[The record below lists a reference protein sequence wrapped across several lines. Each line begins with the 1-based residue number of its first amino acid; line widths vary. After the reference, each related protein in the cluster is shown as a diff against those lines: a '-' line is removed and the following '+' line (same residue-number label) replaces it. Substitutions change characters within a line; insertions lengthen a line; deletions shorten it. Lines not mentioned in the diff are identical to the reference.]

1 MAASGFANASLGV
14 LASWI
19 AYLQQSGLREEN
31 IFRVNE
37 ATEAAAALKSQFDKG
52 VSCVHTRFTDHRL
65 LCCRDMLSSFPS
77 NAISVVHSSFHRC
90 NQFTST

>member
-1 MAASGFANASLGV
+1 MAASGYANASLGV

-19 AYLQQSGLREEN
+19 AYLQQSGLGEEN

-52 VSCVHTRFTDHRL
+52 VSCVEPVTRFADIFRVADT
-65 LCCRDMLSSFPS
+65 CRYFPTHADLSS
-77 NAISVVHSSFHRC
+77 ALTFHRQNPC
-90 NQFTST
+90 